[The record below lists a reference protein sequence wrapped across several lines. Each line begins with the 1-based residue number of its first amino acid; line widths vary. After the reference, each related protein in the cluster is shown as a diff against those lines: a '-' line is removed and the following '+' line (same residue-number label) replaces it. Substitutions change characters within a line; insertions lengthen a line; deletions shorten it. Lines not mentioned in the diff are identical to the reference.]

1 MRGPPI
7 SHFLP
12 PRQFWNRDTRATL
25 SDDFMTGKQ
34 KISAGI
40 HHLLILFCATL
51 IFGFI
56 AGCASTPEEKKKE
69 DFFTSGSPEADRR
82 AEKAAPPKDEATP
95 GDKPAEAIAAEEV
108 EQQTLYERLGEKA
121 GISLIVDDFLQRVLV
136 DPRVNWSRRGV
147 SKKGWF
153 RSKPAQEWEP
163 TPHNINRLK
172 LHLIQLISLAS
183 GGPTE
188 YQGKPIQ
195 PSHLPMQ
202 ISKAEFDATIG
213 DLKATLD
220 HLNVPN
226 PEQKDLLSIF
236 ESTRSQIV
244 MER

>member
-1 MRGPPI
+1 
-7 SHFLP
+7 
-12 PRQFWNRDTRATL
+12 
-25 SDDFMTGKQ
+25 MTQNQ

-40 HHLLILFCATL
+40 HHLLLLFLATL

-69 DFFTSGSPEADRR
+69 DFFTSGSPDADRR
-82 AEKAAPPKDEATP
+82 AEKAAPAKNDNSKKSET
-95 GDKPAEAIAAEEV
+95 PAEAIAGETV
-108 EQQTLYERLGEKA
+108 EQKTLYERLGETA
-121 GISLIVDDFLQRVLV
+121 GISRIVDDFLKRVLE
-136 DPRVNWSRRGV
+136 DPRVNWTRRGV
-147 SKKGWF
+147 AKKGWF
-153 RSKPAQEWEP
+153 RSKPAKEWEA
-163 TPHNINRLK
+163 TPQNINRLK
-172 LHLIQLISLAS
+172 LHFIQFISLAA
-183 GGPTE
+183 GGPTKYE
-188 YQGKPIQ
+188 GKPIQ

-220 HLNVPN
+220 HLNIPN

>member
-1 MRGPPI
+1 
-7 SHFLP
+7 
-12 PRQFWNRDTRATL
+12 
-25 SDDFMTGKQ
+25 MTDKI

-40 HHLLILFCATL
+40 QHLLILFCATL

-69 DFFTSGSPEADRR
+69 DFFTSGSPDADRR
-82 AEKAAPPKDEATP
+82 AEKTAPAKNDSTSS
-95 GDKPAEAIAAEEV
+95 DTPAEAIAGQEV
-108 EQQTLYERLGEKA
+108 EQKTLYERLGETA
-121 GISLIVDDFLQRVLV
+121 GIRRIVDDFLQRVLE
-136 DPRVNWSRRGV
+136 DPRVNWTRRGV
-147 SKKGWF
+147 AKKGWL
-153 RSKPAQEWEP
+153 RTKPAEEWEP
-163 TPHNINRLK
+163 TPQNINRLK
-172 LHLIQLISLAS
+172 LHFIQFISLAA
-183 GGPTE
+183 GGPTK
-188 YQGKPIQ
+188 YDGKPIQ

-220 HLNVPN
+220 HLDIPN

>member
-1 MRGPPI
+1 
-7 SHFLP
+7 
-12 PRQFWNRDTRATL
+12 
-25 SDDFMTGKQ
+25 MTQNQ

-40 HHLLILFCATL
+40 HHLLLLFCATL

-69 DFFTSGSPEADRR
+69 DFFTSGSPDADRR
-82 AEKAAPPKDEATP
+82 AEKAAPAKDDSKKS
-95 GDKPAEAIAAEEV
+95 DKPAEAIAAETE
-108 EQQTLYERLGEKA
+108 EQKTLYERLGEKA
-121 GISLIVDDFLQRVLV
+121 GISRIVDDFLKRVLE
-136 DPRVNWSRRGV
+136 DPRVNWTRRGV
-147 SKKGWF
+147 AKKGWF
-153 RSKPAQEWEP
+153 RSKPAEEWEA
-163 TPHNINRLK
+163 TPQNINRLK
-172 LHLIQLISLAS
+172 LHFIQFISLAA
-183 GGPTE
+183 GGPTKYE
-188 YQGKPIQ
+188 GKPIQ

-220 HLNVPN
+220 HLNIPN